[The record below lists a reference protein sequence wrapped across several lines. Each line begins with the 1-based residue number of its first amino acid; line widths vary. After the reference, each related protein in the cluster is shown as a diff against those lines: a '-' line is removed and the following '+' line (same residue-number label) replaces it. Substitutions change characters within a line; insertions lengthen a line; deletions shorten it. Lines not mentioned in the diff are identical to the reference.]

1 MIAFENP
8 RTPWKISKGLISM
21 GDWMAVSKNIR
32 PCRKQADISVAI
44 FGEGSRHIEFLK
56 TLLIFDVLSKDIIL

>member
-1 MIAFENP
+1 
-8 RTPWKISKGLISM
+8 M

-32 PCRKQADISVAI
+32 PCRKQVDISVAI

-56 TLLIFDVLSKDIIL
+56 TLLIFDVLLKRHYSVTIRSSFNIHVSKPSEKI